1 MTACGDHASPLFL
14 YFQCQFQ
21 YILNTSIKHLE
32 RSIYNL
38 KLFFE
43 QITIML
49 WNLGQNVYY
58 CVWFLDCLDTI
69 VLVWCVFFSWNDL
82 IICVGLWVLFFKVVI
97 AIWTLNIGYMLILS
111 IDFWF
116 MDYVWVGVDSFELLC
131 YLNEVCKINKFRVG
145 FMDVV
150 WFWVDE
156 SFLPPCFLFKRGFF
170 VSFCCVFSSPHLT
183 WEYIK
188 KRYPNT

>member
-1 MTACGDHASPLFL
+1 VWRSRVSIDP
-14 YFQCQFQ
+14 
-21 YILNTSIKHLE
+21 ILLVLISIYSEHIKHLE

-58 CVWFLDCLDTI
+58 CVWFFDCLDII

-97 AIWTLNIGYMLILS
+97 AIWKLNIGFMLILR
-111 IDFWF
+111 IDFLF

-131 YLNEVCKINKFRVG
+131 YLNEFCEINKFCVG
-145 FMDVV
+145 FMAIV

-156 SFLPPCFLFKRGFF
+156 SFMPPCFLFKLGFF
-170 VSFCCVFSSPHLT
+170 VSFCCAFSSPHLT
-183 WEYIK
+183 WE
-188 KRYPNT
+188 